1 LFPTCLAVAFN
12 AFGLD
17 STLGLDRYKLLPLS
31 NKQKLLSKN
40 LAFAAVMMALYMT
53 LVPVAFWKLGTRAVV
68 LGFVELIIVW
78 LAYVSI
84 GNHMSVKQPFK
95 MQFYRF
101 ASGGSPVDA
110 LMGMVS
116 GSIPALIIVL
126 LLSRAGGEALWAV
139 LGIALLL
146 LIYLAL
152 FYVTL
157 TRAAR
162 ALDNRWEE
170 LRRSLT

>member
-1 LFPTCLAVAFN
+1 
-12 AFGLD
+12 
-17 STLGLDRYKLLPLS
+17 
-31 NKQKLLSKN
+31 
-40 LAFAAVMMALYMT
+40 
-53 LVPVAFWKLGTRAVV
+53 
-68 LGFVELIIVW
+68 
-78 LAYVSI
+78 
-84 GNHMSVKQPFK
+84 

-126 LLSRAGGEALWAV
+126 LLSRAGSEALSAV

-162 ALDNRWEE
+162 ALENRWEE
-170 LRRSLT
+170 LRRSLS